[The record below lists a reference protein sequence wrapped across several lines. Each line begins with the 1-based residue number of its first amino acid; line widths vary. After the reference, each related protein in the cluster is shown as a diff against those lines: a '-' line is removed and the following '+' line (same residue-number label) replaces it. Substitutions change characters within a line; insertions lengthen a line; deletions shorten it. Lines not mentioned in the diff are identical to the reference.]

1 MSQGSQE
8 IQVGFDFDQYPTLLQ
23 VQQSTSL
30 FDAVVGPA
38 GSAKTS
44 GIIAMLAIEAM
55 LQPAFFG
62 DPKYPRGVRETRTI
76 VARQSYQQLA
86 KATVSS
92 LQNILG
98 SVGTFTG
105 GKPPTGYVEIPLPDG
120 TTVKWEFLFQALDS
134 DTAAAD
140 LRGMEATNAFIDELS
155 EITDPTLV
163 QTLISRLGRYPSALR
178 GGCRN
183 HRALGATN
191 GPKEGHW
198 LHEWSLGKMD
208 GEFAAI
214 EKQLRRRYF
223 RLHRQPAALLRP
235 DVEHADW
242 RPNPL
247 AENVMN
253 LPGGYGYYF
262 GMLAMSD
269 QDVQAFVEG
278 DFAALPI
285 GKRVLTAFSRKLHV
299 IRQDMFRAMWKAGP
313 IVVSFDFGRTPVC
326 LLVVERADGGLIVF
340 DELVDADTSFDAFLQ
355 SKVSPAILQTYK
367 GSRVVGGT
375 GDPSG
380 SDESATVATSQFQQ
394 ALAHGIVLEYPGGSR
409 VDRIAPRIEATQQR
423 LQRLSGEGVPMLL
436 ITDNCKLLIDAV
448 ERTYVW
454 RTTPGQSDHT
464 QATPT
469 KSHHLWCS
477 DLADALQYLCLW
489 KSNDLASPTKGVVI
503 QNEARPL
510 LAG

>member
-1 MSQGSQE
+1 MSQD

-23 VQQSTSL
+23 VQQSTTL
-30 FDAVVGPA
+30 FDAVIGPA

-55 LQPAFFG
+55 LQTPFFG
-62 DPKYPRGVRETRTI
+62 DPKFPRGVRETRTI
-76 VARQSYQQLA
+76 VARQSYQQLT

-98 SVGTFTG
+98 AVGSFSA
-105 GKPPTGYVEIPLPDG
+105 GKPPTGYVEFPLPDG

-155 EITDPTLV
+155 EITDPSLV

-178 GGCRN
+178 GGCRS

-208 GEFAAI
+208 AEFAAI
-214 EKQLRRRYF
+214 EKQIGRRYF
-223 RLHRQPAALLRP
+223 RLHRQPPALLRP
-235 DVEHADW
+235 SGENTEW

-253 LPGGYGYYF
+253 LPGGYGYYYA
-262 GMLAMSD
+262 MLAMTE
-269 QDVQAFVEG
+269 QDIQAFVEG
-278 DFAALPI
+278 DFAALPT
-285 GKRVLTAFSRKLHV
+285 GKRVITAFNRKLHV
-299 IRQDMFRAMWKAGP
+299 IRQDAFRAMWKAGP
-313 IVVSFDFGRTPVC
+313 IVVSFDFGRTPAC
-326 LLVVERADGGLIVF
+326 LLAVERADGGLIVF
-340 DELVDADTSFDAFLQ
+340 DEITDADTSFDAFLR
-355 SKVSPAILQTYK
+355 SRVTPTIAQTYK

-380 SDESATVATSQFQQ
+380 ADESATVSTSQYQQ
-394 ALAHGIVLEYPGGSR
+394 ALAAGIVLEYPAGTR

-423 LQRLSGEGVPMLL
+423 LQRLSSEGIPMLL

-454 RTTPGQSDHT
+454 RTSPGQSDAT

-469 KSHHLWCS
+469 KSHVLWCS

-489 KSNDLASPTKGVVI
+489 KSDELVAPTTEIYAKP
-503 QNEARPL
+503 ARPL